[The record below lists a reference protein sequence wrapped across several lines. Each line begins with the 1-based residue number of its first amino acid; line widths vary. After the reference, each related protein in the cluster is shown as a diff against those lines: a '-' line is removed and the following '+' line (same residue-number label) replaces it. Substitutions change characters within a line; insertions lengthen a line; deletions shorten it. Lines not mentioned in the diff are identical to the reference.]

1 MSDVVRTDA
10 SGKSPKKQTVLKNV
24 PDARAKAFADNLM
37 RDIRNIQQLSLIAY
51 RVEKAQNN

>member
-10 SGKSPKKQTVLKNV
+10 SGKSPRKQIVLKNV
-24 PDARAKAFADNLM
+24 PDDRAKAFSDKLM

-51 RVEKAQNN
+51 RVEKTQNL